1 MKKFLTFISPLS
13 LPMLHGHSN
22 IQLMM
27 PTRPSHM
34 RRLYEICQS
43 PTKIWKPLPG
53 GDHNSSVI
61 EEGYFESIEDFVANL
76 DTKVG

>member
-1 MKKFLTFISPLS
+1 MFQIC
-13 LPMLHGHSN
+13 SN
-22 IQLMM
+22 IKLMT
-27 PTRPSHM
+27 PNRPSHM

-53 GDHNSSVI
+53 GDHNSSVL

-76 DTKVG
+76 DKKVG

>member
-1 MKKFLTFISPLS
+1 MPVIFV
-13 LPMLHGHSN
+13 N
-22 IQLMM
+22 NELMRLN
-27 PTRPSHM
+27 RPSHM

-53 GDHNSSVI
+53 GDHNSSVV